1 MDSSLLRAY
10 ANVLLTAVSLQRG
23 QCLLIRAQPVHLPFA
38 GILAEEAY
46 KRGCRYVRFDNN
58 EADNPALYKARIEHS
73 EAEYLDYAP
82 RSRYEP
88 YGIMIDEDWAV
99 LSIHAPEDPDFLSGL
114 DPERNARCVRA
125 TAEAMKP
132 YRRRIVLDNE
142 VAWLVAFL
150 PTEKM
155 AARILG
161 VPAGPEAVEEL
172 WKVLIPILRL
182 DRPDPSKA
190 WEEHCRNLE
199 TRAERLN
206 SLSLDSVRFR
216 GPGTD
221 LMVGLLPQSVWRGG
235 PERTAKGRLFFPN
248 IPTEE
253 VFTSPD
259 FRRAEGR
266 AAFTRPVL
274 VPSIGKVVEDGW
286 VEFRAGRA
294 VDWNARSG
302 KDVLDTLMS
311 MDPGAKSLGEVAL
324 VDGSSPVFTS
334 GRVFHNILFDEN
346 AASHVALGSG
356 YPACV
361 QGAEGLSDG
370 ELAELGVN
378 VSMVHTDFMIG
389 SPDMDVTGT
398 TRDGREVRIMTR
410 GRFEI

>member
-1 MDSSLLRAY
+1 MESTLLRAY
-10 ANVLLTAVSLQRG
+10 AKVLLTALNLQKG

-38 GILAEEAY
+38 GIVAEEAY

-73 EAEYLDYAP
+73 APEFLDYAP

-88 YGIMIDEDWAV
+88 YGSMIDEGWAV

-132 YRRRIVLDNE
+132 YRRRIVMENE
-142 VAWLVAFL
+142 VPWLVVFF

-161 VPAGPEAVEEL
+161 VPAGPDAVEEL

-182 DRPDPSKA
+182 DRPDPSAA
-190 WEEHCRNLE
+190 WEEHCRNLAA
-199 TRAERLN
+199 RAERLT
-206 SLSLDSVRFR
+206 SLSLDSIRFL

-221 LMVGLLPQSVWRGG
+221 LRVGLLPRSVWRGG

-266 AAFTRPVL
+266 ASFTRPVL

-286 VEFRAGRA
+286 VEFRDGRA

-311 MDPGAKSLGEVAL
+311 MDTGAKSLGEVAL
-324 VDGSSPVFTS
+324 VDGTSPVFTS
-334 GRVFHNILFDEN
+334 GKVFQNILFDEN
-346 AASHVALGSG
+346 AACHVALGSA

-361 QGAEGLSDG
+361 RGTEGLSD
-370 ELAELGVN
+370 ERLVELGVN

-389 SPDMDVTGT
+389 SPGMDVTGR
-398 TRDGREVRIMTR
+398 TRDGREIRIMIK